1 MINKMLTDKP
11 IKVLIYFSLPLLI
24 AYWSQQLYYILDWMI
39 VGQFL
44 GENALAAI
52 GAPGSIF
59 FLLNGIIQGMAA
71 GFSLVFAH
79 RIGRGNI
86 DSMRKSYAY
95 SILLSLLISVP
106 LMIVL
111 PLLLDS
117 MLLAQN
123 VDSTIFESTKYYVL
137 IYFIGLPISLLTWLL
152 TGNLR
157 AVGNIKAPFIA
168 NILGSAI
175 NVLLDL
181 ILVGVFHLDIWVT
194 ALTNVISLGLIG
206 LICFIY
212 TMNQYVDLR
221 PQLKDFKLSIPET
234 LEHLKMGIPTALQ
247 FVITSVGIIFIQ
259 SALNSGGS
267 AMIAGWTNGSKID
280 VIASQPLQA
289 LAVGVSVFF
298 AQNHAVKNNKRLKEG
313 LNASLIIGAICVVFA
328 MSFAFFLGTPLTYLF
343 VKNPS
348 EELLKYSRE
357 YLIMFTLFSPFT
369 LFLLVA
375 RNAFQAMQYH
385 FFPLLGGFLES
396 VARITCYFLVPTLG
410 YLALLSAVASA
421 WFTSALVLTIALL
434 IHLYRKKSSD
444 IESKDQVFKYSH

>member
-1 MINKMLTDKP
+1 MNNKMLTDKP

-52 GAPGSIF
+52 GAPSSIF

-168 NILGSAI
+168 NILGSVI

-181 ILVGVFHLDIWVT
+181 ILVGVFTRYLGYS
-194 ALTNVISLGLIG
+194 LTNVISLGLIG

-221 PQLKDFKLSIPET
+221 PQLKDFK
-234 LEHLKMGIPTALQ
+234 
-247 FVITSVGIIFIQ
+247 
-259 SALNSGGS
+259 
-267 AMIAGWTNGSKID
+267 
-280 VIASQPLQA
+280 
-289 LAVGVSVFF
+289 
-298 AQNHAVKNNKRLKEG
+298 
-313 LNASLIIGAICVVFA
+313 
-328 MSFAFFLGTPLTYLF
+328 YL
-343 VKNPS
+343 
-348 EELLKYSRE
+348 Y
-357 YLIMFTLFSPFT
+357 
-369 LFLLVA
+369 
-375 RNAFQAMQYH
+375 
-385 FFPLLGGFLES
+385 
-396 VARITCYFLVPTLG
+396 
-410 YLALLSAVASA
+410 
-421 WFTSALVLTIALL
+421 
-434 IHLYRKKSSD
+434 
-444 IESKDQVFKYSH
+444 